1 MISHRPD
8 FVHGTHWRE
17 LSPEEGQRK
26 YRAEARDMQIEVER
40 SPALPKLD
48 KIISFRDRIGRE
60 WARFSGPIFSLAPT
74 YQWNCNSPKKWVSI
88 LGTGKPGWIGTPDC
102 RGDVTGIGG
111 NIQASGFHDA
121 MRQFL
126 HTEHFPL
133 SLLEVDECFY
143 DINCLSGFPGAL
155 PFFSAVQAGYKSGLW
170 RHKPNGEHSVIIQP

>member
-17 LSPEEGQRK
+17 LSPEEGKRR
-26 YRAEARDMQIEVER
+26 YRAEARDMQIEITR
-40 SPALPKLD
+40 SSVLPKLD
-48 KIISFRDRIGRE
+48 KIISFRDRHGRE
-60 WARFSGPIFSLAPT
+60 WARFSGPIFSLSPT
-74 YQWNCNSPKKWVSI
+74 YQWNMNSPKRWVPF
-88 LGTGKPGWIGTPDC
+88 LGWIGTPDF

-143 DINCLSGFPGAL
+143 DINRLAGFAGAL

-170 RHKPNGEHSVIIQP
+170 RHKPNGEHSVILHP